1 MLRDLKRLH
10 VVDVVVD
17 EDDDKDEEEEDEW
30 KTVRSNMRLE

>member
-1 MLRDLKRLH
+1 MMRDLKRLH

-17 EDDDKDEEEEDEW
+17 EDDKDEEEEDEW